1 MRSFKSEVFI
11 SPFGP
16 TIVTLDIVSGDD
28 DNRSIDLGG
37 GGGKAK
43 VIMHEDGMGSPCLLF
58 ATNSRE
64 L

>member
-11 SPFGP
+11 SPFRP

-37 GGGKAK
+37 QGEGNNA
-43 VIMHEDGMGSPCLLF
+43 
-58 ATNSRE
+58 
-64 L
+64 

>member
-11 SPFGP
+11 SSFGP

-37 GGGKAK
+37 QGEGNNA
-43 VIMHEDGMGSPCLLF
+43 
-58 ATNSRE
+58 
-64 L
+64 

>member
-37 GGGKAK
+37 QGEGNNA
-43 VIMHEDGMGSPCLLF
+43 
-58 ATNSRE
+58 
-64 L
+64 

>member
-37 GGGKAK
+37 KAK